1 MSSGLDIKGLKKR
14 LRVLNGA
21 EHDAIMGARLARAAG
36 LLGVIFLFG
45 TFGYYVIGEGEYDLL
60 TCAYMTIITLTS
72 VGFTE
77 AIEVTGHQDRVI
89 FTMVLV
95 ILGMG
100 VMLYFVSTLTAFIVD
115 GDLRDIL
122 NMRRMKKN
130 IGELE
135 GHYIVAGLGDTGQ
148 YVLREM
154 VQQKQPVLLIERD
167 YEQYSIV
174 TADYEEE
181 LPYVIGDATED
192 HVLLEA
198 GIGRAA
204 GVVFSLG
211 NDRDNLFATLTAR
224 GLNEDITIVTRG
236 EKSQSEQ
243 KFKHAG
249 ATSVIFTNQLGGMRM
264 AAEVLRPEVTSF
276 LELMMQDHGET
287 RRIEEL
293 DIPVRSPFIGAKLRQ
308 VPLRK
313 HTDALVIAVHDV
325 VEDDYTFNPGP
336 DLVFSEGNR
345 LIVLALLK
353 DIPKIEK
360 ILRGELT

>member
-1 MSSGLDIKGLKKR
+1 MSEGLDINGLKKR
-14 LRVLNGA
+14 LSVLNGA

-45 TFGYYVIGEGEYDLL
+45 TFGYYIIGEGQYDLL

-77 AIEVTGHQDRVI
+77 AIEITGHEDRVI

-122 NMRRMKKN
+122 YTRRMKKK
-130 IGELE
+130 IEALE
-135 GHYIVAGLGDTGQ
+135 GHYIVAGLGDTGR

-154 VQQKQPVLLIERD
+154 LQQKQPVLLIERD
-167 YEQYSIV
+167 YEQYSSV
-174 TADYEEE
+174 TAEYEDE
-181 LPYVIGDATED
+181 LPFVIGDATD
-192 HVLLEA
+192 DLILMKA
-198 GIGRAA
+198 GIERAS

-224 GLNEDITIVTRG
+224 GLNPDITIVTRG
-236 EKSQSEQ
+236 ERSQSEQ

-293 DIPVRSPFIGAKLRQ
+293 DIPAKSPLIGAKLRQ

-325 VEDDYTFNPGP
+325 ESDDITFNPGP
-336 DLVFSEGNR
+336 DHIFGEGDLLV
-345 LIVLALLK
+345 VLALLK